1 MSEVTMKHMLKA
13 GLHFGHQ
20 TRRWNPKMKP
30 YIFGPRNGIYIINL
44 DKTMRLFRQA
54 CDFVTKVTS
63 DGGYILFVG
72 TKRQAQTIIKEE
84 ADRCKMFFINHR
96 WLGGTLTNF
105 QTIKKSVDR
114 LKSIEAMQEDGSIDR
129 FPKKEILL
137 MGKERVKLDRNIGG
151 IKNMRS
157 MPAAVFVVDPNKERI
172 AVKEAIKLDIPVIAL
187 TDTNCDPDGLS
198 YIIPGNDDAIRA
210 IKLITGAIADTAL
223 AGRSKFKETEAIE
236 EEMVEQALAESTEEA
251 VEETESKSAPAAEEA
266 VEKTEPESAPAAEE
280 AVEKTESESAPAA
293 EEAVEKTEPESAPVA
308 EEAVE
313 KTEPESAPAAEE
325 AAEKTEPKSTPA
337 AEA

>member
-54 CDFVTKVTS
+54 CDFVSQVAGE
-63 DGGYILFVG
+63 GGYILFVG
-72 TKRQAQTIIKEE
+72 TKRQAQVIIREE
-84 ADRCKMFFINHR
+84 AERCKMFFINHR

-105 QTIKKSVDR
+105 QTIKKAVDR

-210 IKLITGAIADTAL
+210 IKLITAAIADVAL
-223 AGRSKFKETEAIE
+223 AGRSKFKESEAIE
-236 EEMVEQALAESTEEA
+236 EEMVEQALAESTEEVTEETESESTPAVAESTEEAAEETEPESTPAVAESTEEA
-251 VEETESKSAPAAEEA
+251 VEETESKS
-266 VEKTEPESAPAAEE
+266 
-280 AVEKTESESAPAA
+280 
-293 EEAVEKTEPESAPVA
+293 
-308 EEAVE
+308 
-313 KTEPESAPAAEE
+313 
-325 AAEKTEPKSTPA
+325 TPA